1 MPETRSLP
9 IVAEHRE
16 FTIKAGDDVVPREH
30 QLLSVTV
37 TLAANRIAS
46 AKLVYVDGAAASGQ
60 FPLSDS
66 DLFKP
71 GQRIEIL
78 AGAGRDNTSV
88 FIGTVVRQG
97 VRVREAATSQLI
109 VDCRHVAM
117 KLSVAEHSADFFEQ
131 SDSEIIEAIL
141 GAAGVGA
148 DVESTA
154 LKHKQVLQFQSSDWD
169 FLLARARANGQLV
182 WCEGEKV
189 VVRKPALDGATVCSL
204 QYGATLLE
212 FEGEIDARQQHPSFK
227 GASWDPAGQQIIEVE
242 GATPSFTAPGN
253 LSSNDLS
260 AVADQSL
267 DVRHPALPEA
277 EAQAWVDGLAL
288 YSRVDQVSGRGKC
301 QGIASVKPGVIVEL
315 AGLGRRFNGK
325 VLVSG
330 VRHEF
335 SLVQGWKTHVQFG
348 GVDLE
353 AASKA
358 AGKAAA
364 ASLLPSVAGL
374 QIGIVTSNEDDPDNE
389 HRVRVRLPLLG
400 LSSDGLW
407 ARVASLDAGNDRGF
421 FFRPEIGDEV
431 TVGFMGDDPRYPVI
445 LGMLHSSAK
454 PAPLPGSDNNDE
466 KMLKTRSG
474 MRLHF
479 DDKKIIMTLDTPAGN
494 SLILD
499 EDKKSLTLAD
509 QNGNKLVMDSDGIHI
524 ESAKAIVWKAGT
536 ETKMEATAGFEI
548 KAGSELKLEGSAS
561 AELKG
566 GGMAKL
572 SGAMVQIN

>member
-1 MPETRSLP
+1 MPETRALP
-9 IVAEHRE
+9 ITAQHRE
-16 FTIKAGDDVVPREH
+16 FTVKAGGEVVPREH
-30 QLLSVTV
+30 QLLSVSV

-46 AKLVYVDGAAASGQ
+46 ARLVYVDGTAASGQ

-78 AGAGRDNTSV
+78 AGAGRDNVSV
-88 FIGTVVRQG
+88 FVGVAVRQG
-97 VRVREAATSQLI
+97 VRVRESAASQLV
-109 VDCRHVAM
+109 VDCRHAAM
-117 KLSVAEHSADFFEQ
+117 KLSVAERSSDYFEQ
-131 SDSEIIEAIL
+131 SDSEIVEAVL
-141 GAAGVGA
+141 AAAGIGA
-148 DVESTA
+148 DVESTS
-154 LKHKQVLQFQSSDWD
+154 LKHKQLIQYHSTDWD
-169 FLLARARANGQLV
+169 FLLDRARANGQLV

-189 VVRKPALDGATVCSL
+189 VVRKPSLDDATVCTL
-204 QYGATLLE
+204 QYGATLME
-212 FEGEIDARQQHPSFK
+212 FEGEIDARRQHPAVK
-227 GASWDPAGQQIIEVE
+227 GACWDAASQDLVEVE
-242 GATPSFTAPGN
+242 GDTPSFAAPGN
-253 LSSNDLS
+253 LSSDDL
-260 AVADQSL
+260 AGVADVPF

-277 EAQAWVDGLAL
+277 EAQAWVDGIALAQRL
-288 YSRVDQVSGRGKC
+288 DQVSGRGKC
-301 QGIASVKPGVIVEL
+301 EGIATVKPGSVVEL

-325 VLVSG
+325 VFVSG
-330 VRHEF
+330 VRHEY

-348 GVDLE
+348 GVD
-353 AASKA
+353 
-358 AGKAAA
+358 AGTPARERA

-374 QIGIVTSNEDDPDNE
+374 QIGVVTSNEDPDGE

-407 ARVASLDAGNDRGF
+407 ARVASLDAGDDRGF
-421 FFRPEIGDEV
+421 FVRPEIGDEV
-431 TVGFMGDDPRYPVI
+431 TVGFLADDPRHPVI

-454 PAPLPGSDNNDE
+454 PAPLPGSDDNHE

-479 DDKKIIMTLDTPAGN
+479 DDEKIVMTLDTPAGN
-494 SLILD
+494 SLVLD
-499 EDKKSLTLAD
+499 EDQKSLTLAD
-509 QNGNKLVMDSDGIHI
+509 QHGNKLVMDADGIHI
-524 ESAKAIVWKAGT
+524 DSVKAIEWRAGS

-548 KAGSELKLEGSAS
+548 KAGTELKLEGSAS

>member
-1 MPETRSLP
+1 MPETRVLP
-9 IVAEHRE
+9 IATEHRE
-16 FTIKAGDDVVPREH
+16 FTVKAGGEVVPREH
-30 QLLSVTV
+30 QLLSVSV
-37 TLAANRIAS
+37 MLAANRIAS
-46 AKLVYVDGAAASGQ
+46 AKLVYVDGAPASGQ

-78 AGAGRDNTSV
+78 AGAGSENTSV
-88 FIGTVVRQG
+88 FIGVVVRQG
-97 VRVREAATSQLI
+97 MRVREMAASQLV
-109 VDCRHVAM
+109 VDCRHAAM
-117 KLSVAEHSADFFEQ
+117 KLSVAEYSAYFFEQ

-141 GAAGVGA
+141 GTAGVGA
-148 DVESTA
+148 DIQTTA

-189 VVRKPALDGATVCSL
+189 VVRKPALNGATVCTL

-212 FEGEIDARQQHPSFK
+212 FEGEIDARLQHPSFK
-227 GASWDPAGQQIIEVE
+227 GASWDPAGQEIIEVE
-242 GATPSFTAPGN
+242 SATPTFTAPGN
-253 LSSNDLS
+253 LSSDDLS
-260 AVADQSL
+260 AVANQPL
-267 DVRHPALPEA
+267 DVRHPAMPEA

-288 YSRVDQVSGRGKC
+288 YRRVDQVSGRGKC

-325 VLVSG
+325 VMVSG

-353 AASKA
+353 Q
-358 AGKAAA
+358 AGKAA

-374 QIGIVTSNEDDPDNE
+374 QIGIVTSNQDDPDNE

-407 ARVASLDAGNDRGF
+407 ARVASLDAGDDRGF

-454 PAPLPGSDNNDE
+454 LAPLPGSDENNE

-479 DDKKIIMTLDTPAGN
+479 DDKKIVMTLDTPAGN
-494 SLILD
+494 SLVLD
-499 EDKKSLTLAD
+499 EDNKSLTLAD

-524 ESAKAIVWKAGT
+524 ESAKAIEWKAGT
-536 ETKMEATAGFEI
+536 ESKMEATAGFEI
-548 KAGSELKLEGSAS
+548 KAGSELKLEGGAS